1 MYHRYLRRLGP
12 LILLVLSACGGDES
26 AYAQDAAK
34 GDVAHE
40 QHAAGKVP
48 LYDDLGTLHFEITTS
63 ADAQR
68 YFDQGMRLYYAFN
81 HAEAIRAFEEAAR
94 LDPSCA
100 MCYWGT
106 ALALGP
112 NINLPMDSAS
122 GAAAHAAVREAVAR
136 QERAAPVERALVNA
150 LSARYAEVPAPERSG
165 LDSLY
170 ARAMQQV
177 AAQFPEH
184 PEVLSLYAEALMDLS
199 PWQYWNRDGS
209 PRADTPEIL
218 AALERVIAGQP
229 QHPGANH
236 FYIHAVEA
244 VAPERA
250 LPMAENLAGL
260 MPGAGHIV
268 HMPGHIYIRV
278 GRYEDAIRAN
288 EHAVHA
294 DESFISDN
302 NPAMGVYTLG
312 YYPHNYDFL
321 AFAASMIGRSA
332 QALSA
337 ADRMAEMV
345 NTELLG
351 TPGLTVLQNQLSR
364 GLQMRVRFA
373 RWDEILQAS
382 EPPAAAPYARAIR
395 HFARGRA
402 FTARGDARSAAAE
415 LARLRTAAS
424 HSSLEGT
431 PIEFNPATAVLAI
444 AELVLDGHIAVARG
458 DHASAIDLLAAAA
471 AAEDEL
477 VYGEPPE
484 WSLPVRYDL
493 GNVLL
498 NAGRAAEAE
507 AAFRADLRR
516 FPENGWSL
524 DGLSRS
530 LAAQDRDAEA
540 AAVRL
545 RFEESWKTA
554 DVTITGR

>member
-1 MYHRYLRRLGP
+1 
-12 LILLVLSACGGDES
+12 
-26 AYAQDAAK
+26 
-34 GDVAHE
+34 
-40 QHAAGKVP
+40 
-48 LYDDLGTLHFEITTS
+48 
-63 ADAQR
+63 
-68 YFDQGMRLYYAFN
+68 
-81 HAEAIRAFEEAAR
+81 
-94 LDPSCA
+94 
-100 MCYWGT
+100 
-106 ALALGP
+106 
-112 NINLPMDSAS
+112 
-122 GAAAHAAVREAVAR
+122 
-136 QERAAPVERALVNA
+136 
-150 LSARYAEVPAPERSG
+150 
-165 LDSLY
+165 
-170 ARAMQQV
+170 MQQV

-209 PRADTPEIL
+209 PRPDTPAIL

-302 NPAMGVYTLG
+302 KPAMGVYTLG

-332 QALSA
+332 QALDA
-337 ADRMAEMV
+337 ADRMAELV
-345 NTELLG
+345 NAELLG
-351 TPGLTVLQNQLSR
+351 APGLTVLQNQLSR
-364 GLQMRVRFA
+364 GLQMRVRFG
-373 RWDEILQAS
+373 RWDEILEAA
-382 EPPAAAPYARAIR
+382 EPPAVAPYARAIR

-402 FTARGDARSAAAE
+402 FTARGDAPSAAAE

-431 PIEFNPATAVLAI
+431 PIEFNPASAVLAI
-444 AELVLDGHIAVARG
+444 AALVLDGHIAAARG
-458 DHASAIDLLAAAA
+458 DHARAIDLLTAAA

-493 GNVLL
+493 GTVLL

-530 LAAQDRDAEA
+530 LAAQGRTEEA

-554 DVTITGR
+554 DVTITGS

>member
-12 LILLVLSACGGDES
+12 LILLVLSACGGDEP

-40 QHAAGKVP
+40 QHAASGVP
-48 LYDDLGTLHFEITTS
+48 LYDDLGTLHFEVTTS

-81 HAEAIRAFEEAAR
+81 HAEAIRAFDEAAR
-94 LDPSCA
+94 LDPNCA

-122 GAAAHAAVREAVAR
+122 GAAAYAAVREAVAR
-136 QERAAPVERALVNA
+136 KQHAAPVEQALIGA
-150 LSARYAEVPAPERSG
+150 LAARYVAVPMPQRSG
-165 LDSLY
+165 IDSLY

-177 AAQFPEH
+177 AAQYPEH

-199 PWQYWNRDGS
+199 PWQYWTRDGS
-209 PRADTPEIL
+209 PRPDTPEIL

-294 DESFISDN
+294 DQSFISDN
-302 NPAMGVYTLG
+302 KPAMGVYTLG

-332 QALSA
+332 QALDA
-337 ADRMAEMV
+337 ADRMAELV
-345 NTELLG
+345 NAELLG
-351 TPGLTVLQNQLSR
+351 APGLTVLQNQLSR
-364 GLQMRVRFA
+364 GLQMRVRFG
-373 RWDEILQAS
+373 RWDDILQAA
-382 EPPAAAPYARAIR
+382 EPPATAPYARAIR

-415 LARLRTAAS
+415 LADLRTAAS

-431 PIEFNPATAVLAI
+431 PIEFNSATAVLAI
-444 AELVLDGHIAVARG
+444 AALVLDGHIAAARG
-458 DHASAIDLLAAAA
+458 DYASAIDLLTAAA

-484 WSLPVRYDL
+484 WSAPVRYDL

-498 NAGRAAEAE
+498 SAGRAAEAE

-530 LAAQDRDAEA
+530 LAAQGRTAEA
-540 AAVRL
+540 EAVRL

-554 DVTITGR
+554 DVTITGS